1 MVTNTAFSS
10 CSAASIGADGA
21 ITAKPPP
28 VSITSIHSADLLP
41 DPMLATSS
49 THTPS
54 LTRPSE
60 SVYTYTIDRTLT
72 PFLHPLPALLALP
85 TFSNIDR
92 VAVGAFIFRPP
103 YPPSNLSPTPTTTT
117 TRLQEPTL
125 LLLRRSPTETAFAL
139 LWEVPGGGAELPPT
153 DLTLLDSVAREVLE
167 ETGLVVTRIAGLV
180 RGPNGEEWIDFRGS
194 TGRRWRKFSFFVEV
208 EGGSEDRELK
218 VVVDKNEH
226 GEWKWVRR
234 EEIEGLEGG
243 FMGGEHGVGRWLAEG
258 FKQWRGLRRETG
270 EGEGDI

>member
-1 MVTNTAFSS
+1 
-10 CSAASIGADGA
+10 
-21 ITAKPPP
+21 
-28 VSITSIHSADLLP
+28 
-41 DPMLATSS
+41 
-49 THTPS
+49 
-54 LTRPSE
+54 
-60 SVYTYTIDRTLT
+60 YTYTIDRTLT
-72 PFLHPLPALLALP
+72 PFLHPLPTLLALP
-85 TFSNIDR
+85 AFSNIDR

-103 YPPSNLSPTPTTTT
+103 YPPK
-117 TRLQEPTL
+117 PTL
-125 LLLRRSPTETAFAL
+125 LLLRRSPTEAAFPL

-234 EEIEGLEGG
+234 EEIEGL
-243 FMGGEHGVGRWLAEG
+243 
-258 FKQWRGLRRETG
+258 
-270 EGEGDI
+270 